1 MARNDRTHTLPKAMH
16 TVAQVA
22 CFGEMLLRLSAGH
35 GERLLQSPRFHAAFA
50 GAEANVACAL
60 ARFGHDT
67 TMLSALPLNPLGRQC
82 AAYLHSFGVK
92 TGDILWSPGRMG
104 LFYLEPGAPG
114 RPANVT
120 YDRSDSTFARQDF
133 LLDWR
138 RILAGRDWLHM
149 SGISMALGNGPK
161 RAVTEAAMHA
171 RDLGL
176 RISIDCNHRPS
187 LWRGRSTE
195 AAQCQRALIENAM
208 VLFAND
214 RDVAL
219 ATERTPH
226 GATAGEKF
234 RWAFELAREIAPRLS
249 VMASTHRSLD
259 ESGTE
264 SLHAFA
270 CDAHGMHVAGPIR
283 LGPAVDRVG
292 TGDAFAAGF
301 LHRYMVD
308 GDIVRALEF
317 GLAAAVYKRSL
328 NGDVLRASAE
338 DIEAAAESASDILR

>member
-1 MARNDRTHTLPKAMH
+1 MH
-16 TVAQVA
+16 TVARVA
-22 CFGEMLLRLSAGH
+22 CFGEILLRLSSGH

-67 TMLSALPLNPLGRQC
+67 TMLSALPLNPLGLQC
-82 AAYLHSFGVK
+82 AAYLRSFSVE
-92 TGDILWSPGRMG
+92 TDDILWSSGRMG
-104 LFYLEPGAPG
+104 LYYLEPGAPG
-114 RPANVT
+114 RPASVT
-120 YDRSDSTFARQDF
+120 YDRSDSAFARQDF
-133 LLDWR
+133 VLDWQ
-138 RILAGRDWLHM
+138 RILAGRDWLHL
-149 SGISMALGNGPK
+149 SGISMALGDGPR
-161 RAVTEAAMHA
+161 RAVEEAATHA
-171 RDLGL
+171 RNQGL

-187 LWRGRSTE
+187 LWRGRSAE
-195 AAQCQRALIENAM
+195 AAQCQRVLIQNAT

-219 ATERTPH
+219 ATDQMPH
-226 GATAGEKF
+226 GETAGEKF

-249 VMASTHRSLD
+249 VMAGTHRSLD
-259 ESGTE
+259 ETGIE
-264 SLHAFA
+264 SLRAFA
-270 CDAHGMHVAGPIR
+270 CDANGMHVAGPVR

-301 LHRYMVD
+301 LHRHMTD
-308 GDIVRALEF
+308 ADTVRALEF

-338 DIEAAAESASDILR
+338 DIEAAADSASDILR